1 MPSVRGRRP
10 RRLSPEERKSLTH
23 GDFWIPEEER
33 EVYRRALGALN
44 QAEVPY
50 VVAGAY
56 AIYEHTGIYRQT
68 KDLDLFVEPSAVI
81 AAARALHAAGFVMR
95 LEDLHWLA
103 KATVGE
109 RFVDLIYGMG
119 NGIAL
124 IDSGWLEHSRPGVL
138 AAHPVRIAPA
148 EELIWHRLFIS
159 ERHRHDMSDVVHLIL
174 CMGDVLDWERL
185 VVRVGVNWPLLLAQ
199 LQMFSYVYPG
209 YRSNVPNW
217 VMEQLVEQ
225 ARADIGRDEEEAD
238 VTRGTL
244 ISRFSFA
251 IDVREWGFSD
261 PRGDLIRRARSQP
274 VIREIAASDVW
285 DERSEDRVEPRE
297 EQQ

>member
-33 EVYRRALGALN
+33 EVYRHALHALN
-44 QAEVPY
+44 AVSVPY

-68 KDLDLFVEPSAVI
+68 KDLDLFVEPRYVI
-81 AAARALHAAGFVMR
+81 DAARALHAAGFVMR

-103 KATVGE
+103 KAFSGDH
-109 RFVDLIYGMG
+109 FVDLIYGMG
-119 NGIAL
+119 NAIAF
-124 IDSGWLEHSRPGVL
+124 IDESWVKHSRPGVL
-138 AAHPVRIAPA
+138 AAEQVRIAPA
-148 EELIWHRLFIS
+148 EELIWHRLFIN

-174 CMGDVLDWERL
+174 CVGDTLDWERL
-185 VVRVGVNWPLLLAQ
+185 VAKVGPHWPLLLAQ
-199 LQMFSYVYPG
+199 LQMFSFVYPG
-209 YRSNVPNW
+209 YRSNVLAW
-217 VMEQLVEQ
+217 VMEQLIEQ
-225 ARADIGRDEEEAD
+225 ARADIARDEEDAD

-251 IDVREWGFSD
+251 IDVREWGFAD
-261 PRGDLIRRARSQP
+261 PRGETVRQARNHPAIRQ
-274 VIREIAASDVW
+274 IADSDVW
-285 DERSEDRVEPRE
+285 DERSDDREAARE
-297 EQQ
+297 TS

>member
-33 EVYRRALGALN
+33 EVYRRALAALN
-44 QAEVPY
+44 DAQVPY

-81 AAARALHAAGFVMR
+81 PAAHALHAAGFVMR

-103 KATVGE
+103 KATIGE
-109 RFVDLIYGMG
+109 RFVDIIYGMG
-119 NGIAL
+119 NGIAF

-185 VVRVGVNWPLLLAQ
+185 IVRVGQNWPLLLAQ

-209 YRSNVPNW
+209 YRTNVPNW
-217 VMEQLVEQ
+217 VMEQLIEQ

-261 PRGDLIRRARSQP
+261 PRGELIRRARSQP
-274 VIREIAASDVW
+274 VIRDIGASDVW
-285 DERSEDRVEPRE
+285 DERSEERSEPRE
-297 EQQ
+297 EQP